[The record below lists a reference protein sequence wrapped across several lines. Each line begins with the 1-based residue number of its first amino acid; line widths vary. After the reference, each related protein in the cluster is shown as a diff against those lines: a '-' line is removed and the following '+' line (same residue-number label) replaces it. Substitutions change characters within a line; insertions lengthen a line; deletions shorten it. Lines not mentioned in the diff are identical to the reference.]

1 MDGACTCMRLAASCM
16 QVLRIAYSC
25 CRLHASACRLHT
37 VAADVADCPPSPSPS
52 PSPSPPPSHSPSLS
66 PSHAQ
71 MSPQATVETTTVMAN
86 ISPQPPRGSCARVW
100 MLRER
105 KQKRR
110 GAWRATPHRTGR
122 SSPQE
127 HTQPDIGM
135 GIQPPDDP
143 PVWNRPR
150 VAVAQLEPTALHC
163 SAMACWI
170 GMIGRKR
177 GGRDGKASASNGGT
191 HGGAGGSHQRD
202 AGRRALWPWR
212 GDARRARAVRTRGH
226 AASVGLRRQLQRRAA
241 STRDGADQLRAVAQ
255 PRRTLRWSPTL

>member
-1 MDGACTCMRLAASCM
+1 MAPVRVCALQR
-16 QVLRIAYSC
+16 VAYSC
-25 CRLHASACRLHT
+25 CRLHT
-37 VAADVADCPPSPSPS
+37 VAADCMQVHADVADCPPSPS

-143 PVWNRPR
+143 SCLESSACGCGAVGTDGSTLLSDGVLDRDDWTKARWARWQGKREQRRNTWRSGRLPPARRRQARSLALARRRQACAGCPDARACRVSGPKAPV
-150 VAVAQLEPTALHC
+150 TT
-163 SAMACWI
+163 S
-170 GMIGRKR
+170 
-177 GGRDGKASASNGGT
+177 
-191 HGGAGGSHQRD
+191 GSVH
-202 AGRRALWPWR
+202 AGRSRP
-212 GDARRARAVRTRGH
+212 
-226 AASVGLRRQLQRRAA
+226 ASSSCATSPH
-241 STRDGADQLRAVAQ
+241 STMESNSVN
-255 PRRTLRWSPTL
+255 TH